1 MADQQLTSA
10 QSHVEPKTN
19 AAPIAV
25 PVETVPLN
33 TVLASIMR
41 DSKKAAG
48 DYLNQ
53 VHVPHGGE

>member
-1 MADQQLTSA
+1 MAEQQVT
-10 QSHVEPKTN
+10 QTETPNNTTPVT
-19 AAPIAV
+19 V

-41 DSKKAAG
+41 DSKKAAT

-53 VHVPHGGE
+53 VHVRHGGE